1 MNRQDGFQ
9 ETRQEA
15 DMDDQP
21 DDNPFDKGH
30 AVVET
35 VGYGMLPERLKKQ
48 IKKMEQQLRKEG
60 IDTLTGLPVPIG
72 WEWHKK
78 SLTRRIVSSEWT
90 RH

>member
-1 MNRQDGFQ
+1 MKRQDGFQ

-21 DDNPFDKGH
+21 DDNPVDKGH

>member
-9 ETRQEA
+9 ETWQEA

-21 DDNPFDKGH
+21 DDNPVDKGH

>member
-9 ETRQEA
+9 ETWQEA

-21 DDNPFDKGH
+21 DDNPVDKGH

-60 IDTLTGLPVPIG
+60 IDTLTGLPV